1 MLELNAILGT
11 LADPEIAAAVH
22 HAAHHGG
29 VEYLHIP
36 AAELGRRRLRI
47 ASDRGTDCAIALARD
62 ARLQDGAVLW
72 LTHDRAIVVR
82 LGEQHWLRLRARDAA
97 SALELGYHAGNLH
110 WTVRF
115 EGGDLLIAQN
125 GPVASYLARIAPL
138 MDAGRVVLQ
147 STSPPA

>member
-11 LADPEIAAAVH
+11 LADPEIADAVH

-36 AAELGRRRLRI
+36 PAELGRRRLRM
-47 ASDRGTDCAIALARD
+47 ASDRGTDCAIALSRE
-62 ARLQDGAVLW
+62 ARLEDGAVLW

-82 LGEQHWLRLRARDAA
+82 LGEQRWLRLRAQDTA
-97 SALELGYHAGNLH
+97 SAIELGYHAGNLH

-125 GPVASYLARIAPL
+125 GPAENYLARIAPL
-138 MDAGRVVLQ
+138 LEAGRV
-147 STSPPA
+147 TRIAEAARP